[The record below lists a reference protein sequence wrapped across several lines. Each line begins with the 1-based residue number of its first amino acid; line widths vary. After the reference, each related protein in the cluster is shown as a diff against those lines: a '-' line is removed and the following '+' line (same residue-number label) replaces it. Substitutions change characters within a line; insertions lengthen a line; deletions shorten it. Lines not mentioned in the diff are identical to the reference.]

1 MPARRKDLTVSLE
14 QEVPSSEGEAPRR
27 LRVAMTLEP
36 GEDGKV
42 SPSETS
48 EAVRELSDL
57 LQSSASSLASASGSS
72 TGPRPD
78 RSLSELVQTYRPR
91 DLELLDALLWEGEI
105 TPTEHELLRSQLPKP
120 GAVATTAPS
129 PSTEVPA
136 SPTPAPTS
144 TPAPARPV
152 PASGTA
158 RPSARSVDQLLRELG
173 IQDLRDVNRARGREM
188 ISYEEWAA
196 LKAHFQKKA

>member
-91 DLELLDALLWEGEI
+91 DLALLDALLWEGEI

-129 PSTEVPA
+129 PAREVPA
-136 SPTPAPTS
+136 SPTPAPPS

-196 LKAHFQKKA
+196 LKAHFEKKA